1 MRKHL
6 LTERLLVG
14 NLNLAA
20 SRIRLLIIFILI
32 FFLFFA
38 ARLIQ
43 IQAFQ
48 ANDYRAKAANEM
60 ETTRAIPA
68 ARGEI
73 TDINGVAFARSV
85 SAINVVVDQ
94 TQVTNAAATA
104 NFAAPILG
112 MTVAQVQS
120 AISGTKRY
128 SMVARNAKPAVWRS
142 LSEAI
147 ETHNAALTKENFDKR
162 ILGFFAERNYI
173 REYPSGSLVSSLVG
187 FVRQDGIG
195 ATGLESSMN
204 SLISGTDGR
213 YSYARGLGAEIP
225 GSQNEI
231 ISAKKGTTVRLTID
245 RDVQWVA
252 ANAIQE
258 AVSKARALSGTVIV
272 MDPKTGQIL
281 AHATAPTFDPNN
293 TKSVSPSLMR
303 NPSVQ
308 DVYEPGS
315 TGKIMTL
322 AAALEEKKITPETV
336 LTVPYSIKR
345 GGDTFHDHERHP
357 IQRLTTSGILAVSS
371 NTGTIKI
378 GEMLSNETL
387 HDYLTKFGIGVS
399 TGSGLPGESKGLF
412 RPVSDWSGTTAPTVA
427 FGQGYSLTAMQAT
440 SIFAT
445 IANDG
450 VRVSPTVIAG
460 TSDASGKFTAASS
473 RTTQRVVSAQTAQ
486 QLRIMMESVVSGQG
500 TAPSAAIPGYRVA
513 GKTGTAMRYD
523 SGCGCY
529 SGYTASFI
537 GFAPADAP
545 KYVISV
551 TIQDPKGAHY
561 GGSLGGPVF
570 KKVMTFVLQSEHV
583 APTGTKVMPVALTQK
598 ELTQKQQNEAA
609 KTTQAS
615 LKSR

>member
-1 MRKHL
+1 
-6 LTERLLVG
+6 VG
-14 NLNLAA
+14 NLNLSL
-20 SRIRLLIIFILI
+20 SRIRILI
-32 FFLFFA
+32 SLILVFFLIFA
-38 ARLIQ
+38 GRLIQ
-43 IQAFQ
+43 IQVIQ
-48 ANDYRAKAANEM
+48 ASDYRAKAANEM
-60 ETTRAIPA
+60 ESTRAIPA

-85 SAINVVVDQ
+85 SAINIVVDQ
-94 TQVTNAAATA
+94 TQISNAVQTA

-112 MTVAQVQS
+112 MTSAQVQS
-120 AISGTKRY
+120 AISGTKKY
-128 SMVARNAKPAVWRS
+128 SIVIRSAKPAVWRNLES
-142 LSEAI
+142 SI
-147 ETHNAALTKENFDKR
+147 SSYNAALSKENFGNR
-162 ILGFFAERNYI
+162 ILGFFAERSYI

-204 SLISGTDGR
+204 SLITGIDGR
-213 YSYARGLGAEIP
+213 YSFARGLGAEIP

-231 ISAKKGTTVRLTID
+231 IAAKKGTTVRLTID

-252 ANAIQE
+252 AKAIQE
-258 AVSKARALSGTVIV
+258 VVSNARAVSGTVIV
-272 MDPKTGQIL
+272 MDPKTGHIL

-293 TKSVSPSLMR
+293 TKTVSEVAMR

-336 LTVPYSIKR
+336 MSVPYSLKR
-345 GGDTFHDHERHP
+345 GGKKFSDHEKHP
-357 IQRLTTSGILAVSS
+357 VQYLTTSGILATSS
-371 NTGTIKI
+371 NTGLIKI
-378 GEMLSNETL
+378 GEMLSNQSL
-387 HDYLTKFGIGVS
+387 HDYLVKFGMGTS
-399 TGSGLPGESKGLF
+399 TRSGLPGESAGIL
-412 RPVSDWSGTTAPTVA
+412 RPVSDWSATTAPTVA

-460 TSDASGKFTAASS
+460 TTDSSGKFTISDQ
-473 RTTQRVVSAQTAQ
+473 RTSERVVSAQTAS
-486 QLRIMMESVVSGQG
+486 QLRIMMESVVSAKG
-500 TAPSAAIPGYRVA
+500 TAPSAAIAGYRVA
-513 GKTGTAMRYD
+513 GKTGTADRYD
-523 SGCGCY
+523 SNCGCY

-551 TIQDPKGAHY
+551 TIQDPKGVY
-561 GGSLGGPVF
+561 FGGSLGGPVF

-583 APTGTKVMPVALTQK
+583 APTGTKILPVALTQA
-598 ELTQKQQNEAA
+598 ELKNKIQPKPA
-609 KTTQAS
+609 KIS
-615 LKSR
+615 VVSNKSR

>member
-1 MRKHL
+1 MEKSN
-6 LTERLLVG
+6 VG
-14 NLNLAA
+14 NLNLSA
-20 SRIRLLIIFILI
+20 SRIRILLIFILT
-32 FFLFFA
+32 FFLLFTF
-38 ARLIQ
+38 RLIQ
-43 IQAFQ
+43 IQGIQ
-48 ANDYRAKAANEM
+48 ASEYRNKAANEM
-60 ETTRAIPA
+60 ESTRAIPA

-73 TDINGVAFARSV
+73 TDINGIDFARSV
-85 SAINVVVDQ
+85 SAINIVVDQ
-94 TQVTNAAATA
+94 TQVTNAAQTA
-104 NFAAPILG
+104 NFAAPYLG

-128 SMVARNAKPAVWRS
+128 AMVAKSAKPAIWRN
-142 LSEAI
+142 LSDAVDSY
-147 ETHNAALTKENFDKR
+147 NAALTKENFDKR
-162 ILGFFAERNYI
+162 IVGFFAERNYI

-195 ATGLESSMN
+195 ATGIESSLN
-204 SLISGTDGR
+204 STISGTDGR

-231 ISAKKGTTVRLTID
+231 VAAKKGTTIRLTID

-252 ANAIQE
+252 SKAIQE
-258 AVSKARALSGTVIV
+258 AVSKARAVSGTVIV
-272 MDPKTGQIL
+272 MDPKTGHIL

-293 TKSVSPSLMR
+293 TKNVSPALMR

-315 TGKIMTL
+315 TGKVMTL
-322 AAALEEKKITPETV
+322 AAALEDKKITPETV

-345 GGDTFHDHERHP
+345 GGDTFHDHEHHAV
-357 IQRLTTSGILAVSS
+357 QHLTTSGILAVSS
-371 NTGTIKI
+371 NTGTIQI
-378 GEMLSNETL
+378 GEMLSNNSL
-387 HDYLTKFGIGVS
+387 HDYLSKFGIGKS
-399 TGSGLPGESKGLF
+399 TGSGLPGESAGLF

-427 FGQGYSLTAMQAT
+427 FGQGYSVTAMQAT
-440 SIFAT
+440 SVFAT

-460 TSDASGKFTAASS
+460 TADSSGKYTAAAG
-473 RTTQRVVSAQTAQ
+473 RTSERVVSAQTAQ
-486 QLRIMMESVVSGQG
+486 QLRIMMESVVSTQG

-513 GKTGTAMRYD
+513 GKTGTAMRYN
-523 SGCGCY
+523 SACSCY

-561 GGSLGGPVF
+561 GGSLAGPVF

-583 APTGTKVMPVALTQK
+583 APTGTEVIPVALTQS
-598 ELTQKQQNEAA
+598 ELVKKQRESTVLQAQ
-609 KTTQAS
+609 QAS
-615 LKSR
+615 AKKP